1 MNEEGYSPLF
11 YIGLILLIVGVLGL
25 MIVGGGAAAGGF

>member
-1 MNEEGYSPLF
+1 MDGEQGYPAIF
-11 YIGLILLIVGVLGL
+11 YVMLIVGVLGL